1 MTVSSCH
8 FDVYGFRFTVRSTA
22 EEALRGIEQDFAFFK
37 SNTPG
42 AINIDLIEED
52 PPSDGLPLSDAI
64 VYTPRNVTYRTG
76 HLRYI
81 DYHGR
86 ALGVQDTSTGTY
98 KLYARDANLL
108 YEATYLYLLS
118 QLGSYLDKRGIHRM
132 HALGITIKERAVLVL
147 LPMGGGKST
156 LGLELLKRPDVQLL
170 SDDSPFI
177 DRKGNVLAFPLR
189 LGLLPGSE
197 NAVPAEHRRVIDRME
212 FGPKHLVNYSYFK
225 NRVQASAA
233 AGIVFIGARTLAP
246 TCRIEEAGPAAA
258 LKACIANCVVGV
270 GLFQGLEFI
279 LRTSPF
285 ELFKNSVVGAS
296 RLRNCVK
303 LLSRSRA
310 VCHIHLGRNSQ
321 LNAETL
327 VEYANAHLTRPAENA
342 ASASPEHASSF

>member
-1 MTVSSCH
+1 MMLSSCS
-8 FDVYGFRFTVRSTA
+8 FDVYGFRFAVQGTA
-22 EEALRGIEQDFAFFK
+22 EEALKGIEQDFAFF
-37 SNTPG
+37 SSDAPA
-42 AINIDLIEED
+42 AIKIDLIEED
-52 PPSDGLPLSDAI
+52 PPVDGLPLSDAI
-64 VYTPRNVTYRTG
+64 VYTPRNVTYRRG

-86 ALGVQDTSTGTY
+86 ALGIQDTNTGSY
-98 KLYARDANLL
+98 KLYARDSNLL

-118 QLGSYLDKRGIHRM
+118 QIGRALDSRGLHRM

-156 LGLELLKRPDVQLL
+156 LGLQLLKNPDVQLL

-177 DRKGNVLAFPLR
+177 DRKGNALAFPLR

-225 NRVQASAA
+225 NRVQPSAA
-233 AGIVFIGARTLAP
+233 PGIVFIGARTLAP
-246 TCRIEEAGPAAA
+246 TCRIEPAGVGMA
-258 LKACIANCVVGV
+258 LKACVANCVVGV

-279 LRTSPF
+279 LRASPF
-285 ELFKNSVVGAS
+285 ELCKNSLVGAS
-296 RLRNCVK
+296 RLRNCIE
-303 LLSRSRA
+303 LLRRSRA
-310 VCHIHLGRNSQ
+310 VCQIHLGRNSQ

-327 VEYANAHLTRPAENA
+327 IDYANAHLPRPAEDA
-342 ASASPEHASSF
+342 PSVLSRACQ